1 MNGLAP
7 VPPWDGAGESLAAMP
22 CAAHARVMNR
32 GPFLAAF
39 LVLALGSGGPALA
52 QGISIPEPTDL
63 TLLALSVAG
72 LIVGRRAARKRPDSQ
87 D

>member
-1 MNGLAP
+1 
-7 VPPWDGAGESLAAMP
+7 
-22 CAAHARVMNR
+22 MNR